1 MFKLSIYTQLMA
13 GEWKTTLSTLYWD
26 SSTDLPAI
34 GSPVYY
40 KSDSLYHANAING
53 LKRDVGMIMGYESAE
68 KRKSYLA
75 VWRNYQRVGLV
86 PLIQVDTTERRMAKI
101 IIALALLP
109 AQMGHATETRFCE
122 NISFIQG
129 AQRGDWVVDGD
140 NLNPTPENQGLY
152 LDVAGE
158 EMPLVGNLD
167 PHLNVAGEETPP
179 VGNLDPHLNVAGEE
193 MPLVGN
199 LDPHL
204 NVAGEETPPVGNL
217 EQPINWC
224 WNLEGHKAIVPP
236 TPGKNLPPPRNNTQ
250 HTGLEQC
257 DTSVSG
263 PGTIRVSG
271 DARPENGP
279 DLCDSKPA
287 LTVLSNVASSVAEL
301 IETVQFVI
309 FFYKGLKI
317 ISPKSS
323 FVEQQSQRSSWFS
336 YLGSQCWFED
346 WGGRD
351 VESGTRDLK
360 VGLKVRRLL
369 HGTSIMIMNKSDQVF
384 RCRLS
389 SATAK
394 TDFLQVYPKEG
405 HSIWA
410 MPCDIVDDMVDKS
423 LGRFLLH
430 HYQQVVKKTNNPHHF
445 NLQQPKLE
453 TNVPKYRTTERSF
466 YLCRGYKV
474 FPYALKY
481 PFGILKSIEQPISFS
496 WITQIRPNQ
505 PYYCS
510 LLYYIPISS
519 RRTCRSLVATM
530 ILWEEIPDSHTVP
543 QAARLGQS
551 TQTVHP
557 DLLHGPEFHQ
567 LYNLLGEDINTCTQH
582 ENLIP
587 DYLEDVAG
595 PLVNGYEPEVE
606 DHPPAEF
613 VQEEVHIDGLPDQ
626 KSPDKNDLLDKC
638 SSASSLF
645 SENDLDDPTYV
656 PHESSEIA
664 YNHPGYATLLY
675 VGDESDLH
683 EVGEQLAADDTPTPE
698 FSHDVSVALHG
709 PVPTDAVVFSE
720 ICWGLSIEGLS
731 DPLVLFNPIF
741 WKIFSKVNV
750 EL

>member
-1 MFKLSIYTQLMA
+1 MA
-13 GEWKTTLSTLYWD
+13 GEWKTTLGTLYWD

-40 KSDSLYHANAING
+40 KSDSLYHAVLKVGSVEELSKGRISSTYSSRHHRKKDGQNYNSSGTFARSAMEERTSVQVHHMTKGYAIS
-53 LKRDVGMIMGYESAE
+53 E
-68 KRKSYLA
+68 
-75 VWRNYQRVGLV
+75 
-86 PLIQVDTTERRMAKI
+86 PTRRSN
-101 IIALALLP
+101 LLQD
-109 AQMGHATETRFCE
+109 ARIHRANETLLSGRYSRWEFLSEMGHATETRFCE

-217 EQPINWC
+217 EQPINVHEEGGAHQTEDWRNVKVYTLLGESIEIQDRELENTVVTEETEEAQKIRQPRICPLCRAWC

-279 DLCDSKPA
+279 
-287 LTVLSNVASSVAEL
+287 N
-301 IETVQFVI
+301 
-309 FFYKGLKI
+309 GLKI

-360 VGLKVRRLL
+360 VGLKGVPFSFSSLV
-369 HGTSIMIMNKSDQVF
+369 TSYHDQSTSLECLIAPAQQHACLQASRALRIRNNFQHQVF

-394 TDFLQVYPKEG
+394 TDFLQVHPKEG

-423 LGRFLLH
+423 LGRLASFFLALSPLSCCA
-430 HYQQVVKKTNNPHHF
+430 QTPA
-445 NLQQPKLE
+445 
-453 TNVPKYRTTERSF
+453 
-466 YLCRGYKV
+466 
-474 FPYALKY
+474 PY
-481 PFGILKSIEQPISFS
+481 P
-496 WITQIRPNQ
+496 
-505 PYYCS
+505 
-510 LLYYIPISS
+510 
-519 RRTCRSLVATM
+519 TM
-530 ILWEEIPDSHTVP
+530 
-543 QAARLGQS
+543 
-551 TQTVHP
+551 
-557 DLLHGPEFHQ
+557 
-567 LYNLLGEDINTCTQH
+567 
-582 ENLIP
+582 
-587 DYLEDVAG
+587 
-595 PLVNGYEPEVE
+595 
-606 DHPPAEF
+606 
-613 VQEEVHIDGLPDQ
+613 
-626 KSPDKNDLLDKC
+626 
-638 SSASSLF
+638 
-645 SENDLDDPTYV
+645 
-656 PHESSEIA
+656 
-664 YNHPGYATLLY
+664 
-675 VGDESDLH
+675 
-683 EVGEQLAADDTPTPE
+683 DT
-698 FSHDVSVALHG
+698 SNA
-709 PVPTDAVVFSE
+709 
-720 ICWGLSIEGLS
+720 
-731 DPLVLFNPIF
+731 
-741 WKIFSKVNV
+741 
-750 EL
+750 